1 MSRILRDTRGVT
13 SVEFVLILPTLL
25 LVLFLSVELSRA
37 WFTMNLMTTAAR
49 EAVRAGVVAPPTQ
62 VSTVGNAR
70 INQFLGAPP
79 RWTGPGVT
87 CSTNPCAEDSQV
99 TADITVNFNTLFPAL
114 LYMLPQP
121 LVMRQTASMR
131 YE

>member
-1 MSRILRDTRGVT
+1 MSRMLRDARGVT

-49 EAVRAGVVAPPTQ
+49 EGVRAGVVAPPTQ
-62 VSTVGNAR
+62 VAAVGNAR
-70 INQFLGAPP
+70 INSFLGSGN
-79 RWTGPGVT
+79 WTGAGVT

-114 LYMLPQP
+114 LYMLPRP